1 MHPLE
6 LFQLRRLAIL
16 IVGKDV
22 EQLELSY
29 DASWNT
35 KWHYHFGKQFGSFF
49 IKLIINPYN
58 LATMP
63 LDIYLKAMKT

>member
-6 LFQLRRLAIL
+6 LFQVRRLAIL

-35 KWHYHFGKQFGSFF
+35 KWHYHFGKQFGSF
-49 IKLIINPYN
+49 L
-58 LATMP
+58 
-63 LDIYLKAMKT
+63 

>member
-22 EQLELSY
+22 DQLELSY

-35 KWHYHFGKQFGSFF
+35 KWHNHFGKQFGSF
-49 IKLIINPYN
+49 L
-58 LATMP
+58 
-63 LDIYLKAMKT
+63 